1 MDQVHFAITRRIK
14 PGMEREFEE
23 ALREFARQSLHAD
36 GTTGVHLIGP
46 GPEGRDYG
54 ILRSFESVAKSEA
67 FYASEL
73 FQNWEQRVAH
83 LVEWPSEQKKLHGL
97 EAFFRAPWRSAPPRW
112 KMAVVTWLGVFPT
125 VWLWSSLIPKLMGG
139 LPSLATMAIVD
150 VFVVITLAWIAIPM
164 LVRVFDKWLHGGESS
179 LPEEARHGA

>member
-14 PGMEREFEE
+14 PGMESEFEA
-23 ALREFARQSLHAD
+23 ALREFASQSLHAD

-46 GPEGRDYG
+46 APDGRDYG
-54 ILRSFESVAKSEA
+54 ILRSFESVAASDA

-83 LVEWPSEQKKLHGL
+83 LVEGPSVQKRLHGL
-97 EAFFRAPWRSAPPRW
+97 EAFFREPGRSAPPRW

-125 VWLWSSLIPKLMGG
+125 VWLWSSSIPKLTGS
-139 LPSLATMAIVD
+139 LPSLATMAVVN
-150 VFVVITLAWIAIPM
+150 VFVVITLAWFAMPL
-164 LVRVFDKWLHGGESS
+164 LVRVFDKWLHGNEVMQQKD
-179 LPEEARHGA
+179 ARHGT

>member
-14 PGMEREFEE
+14 PGMESEFEA

-46 GPEGRDYG
+46 VPDGDYG
-54 ILRSFESVAKSEA
+54 ILRSFESVAASDA

-83 LVEWPSEQKKLHGL
+83 LVEGPSEQKRLHGL
-97 EAFFRAPWRSAPPRW
+97 EAFFREPGRSAPPRW

-125 VWLWSSLIPKLMGG
+125 VWLWSSSIPKLTGG
-139 LPSLATMAIVD
+139 LPSLATMAVVD
-150 VFVVITLAWIAIPM
+150 VFVVITLAWFAMPM
-164 LVRVFDKWLHGGESS
+164 LVKYLTNGCMAEKAVCRRR
-179 LPEEARHGA
+179 RHGT